1 MKNLHDILKKENYRK
16 VKFKITKTPH
26 LLIKAK
32 INGVTGNFILD
43 TGASNSC
50 VGFESVDLFLL
61 EAKKSKT
68 KAAGAGATGMFTQLA
83 LKNQLQLG
91 TWKDSDFELV
101 IFDLSHVNE
110 ALTQHK
116 AKPVHGII
124 GADILMKGKAI
135 VDYFNHCLYLKHYTF
150 STKNKQQHHLSSSIN
165 PQE

>member
-16 VKFKITKTPH
+16 VKFKITKTQH

-116 AKPVHGII
+116 TKPVHGII

-135 VDYFNHCLYLKHYTF
+135 VDYYNHYLYLLK
-150 STKNKQQHHLSSSIN
+150 
-165 PQE
+165 

>member
-1 MKNLHDILKKENYRK
+1 MKNLQDILKKERYK
-16 VKFKITKTPH
+16 KIKFKITKTQH

-43 TGASNSC
+43 TGASSSC
-50 VGFESVDLFLL
+50 VGFESVDFFLL

-68 KAAGAGATGMFTQLA
+68 KASGAGANGMFTQIA
-83 LKNQLQLG
+83 FKNQLQLG
-91 TWKDSDFELV
+91 SWKDADFELV

-110 ALTQHK
+110 ALTEHK

-135 VDYFNHCLYLKHYTF
+135 VDYYNHYLYLLK
-150 STKNKQQHHLSSSIN
+150 
-165 PQE
+165 

>member
-1 MKNLHDILKKENYRK
+1 MLIFATLNMKDLQDILKKEKYK
-16 VKFKITKTPH
+16 KIKFKITKTQH

-43 TGASNSC
+43 TGASSSC
-50 VGFESVDLFLL
+50 VGFESVDFFLL

-68 KAAGAGATGMFTQLA
+68 KASGAGANGMFTQIA
-83 LKNQLQLG
+83 FKNQLQLG
-91 TWKDSDFELV
+91 SWKDSDFELV

-135 VDYFNHCLYLKHYTF
+135 VDYYNHYLYLLK
-150 STKNKQQHHLSSSIN
+150 
-165 PQE
+165 

>member
-1 MKNLHDILKKENYRK
+1 MKNLHDILKKENYEK
-16 VKFKITKTPH
+16 VKFKITKTQH

-32 INGVTGNFILD
+32 INGVTGNFIVD

-68 KAAGAGATGMFTQLA
+68 KASGAGATGMFTQLA

-91 TWKDSDFELV
+91 TWKDSDFELI

-135 VDYFNHCLYLKHYTF
+135 VDYYNHYLYLLK
-150 STKNKQQHHLSSSIN
+150 
-165 PQE
+165 